1 MIPSYL
7 NDLDLDKVFETYT
20 STPDLYLEESDKNE
34 HIVDSESQKISGFV
48 SPSFGSQEDKANKF
62 FAVENTSAC
71 QYALLKI
78 DNGLIQTEKTKKCDC
93 AIVNRKEI
101 CFIEFKANATSL
113 VRKTIVGNYLKAID
127 QLSTT
132 IRIFNNYYATIGKDI
147 KSLRKV
153 EAYICFRAGY
163 PRSTASQM
171 NYKLKFMARNNGITL
186 SFERKKAF

>member
-1 MIPSYL
+1 MIPTYL
-7 NDLDLDKVFETYT
+7 NDLDLGKVFAAYT
-20 STPDLYLEESDKNE
+20 STPDLYMEESDKNE

-62 FAVENTSAC
+62 FAVENSGAC

-78 DNGLIQTEKTKKCDC
+78 DNGLIQTENTRKCDC
-93 AIVNRKEI
+93 AIVNGKEM

-132 IRIFNNYYATIGKDI
+132 IRIFNNYYTTIGTDI
-147 KSLRKV
+147 KSL
-153 EAYICFRAGY
+153 
-163 PRSTASQM
+163 T
-171 NYKLKFMARNNGITL
+171 
-186 SFERKKAF
+186 